1 MSRSRLRALA
11 IVFSLLLGVLS
22 NGATAAAARATF
34 NCDAP
39 TIARVDVHDAA
50 VADAA
55 AAQLRAAREAFTSTS
70 SAGRGASTT
79 SSRSII
85 ATNTADEFAGIKPG
99 SSGGP
104 SAGKPFS
111 QAVRQEELA
120 NNPSTCVYCHME
132 TDAPQIDHAI
142 PRVQGGNA
150 TIENA
155 QTTCGWCNASK
166 GGRSFPV
173 NPPPGYEGLWPPP
186 WWNSGG

>member
-1 MSRSRLRALA
+1 VNTRR
-11 IVFSLLLGVLS
+11 LLLSPLWFLIALTAMLALNAS
-22 NGATAAAARATF
+22 SAAAAGGLETRVRAF
-34 NCDAP
+34 DHP
-39 TIARVDVHDAA
+39 TANA
-50 VADAA
+50 VE
-55 AAQLRAAREAFTSTS
+55 QPS
-70 SAGRGASTT
+70 SETAGGVGCVRPVSVGMASG
-79 SSRSII
+79 SCV
-85 ATNTADEFAGIKPG
+85 ATNTVDDFAGIKPG

-132 TDAPQIDHAI
+132 TSAPQVDHVI

-173 NPPPGYEGLWPPP
+173 NPPPGYEGMWPPP
-186 WWNSGG
+186 WWNQGG

>member
-1 MSRSRLRALA
+1 MLVAFFVGA
-11 IVFSLLLGVLS
+11 APGTTT
-22 NGATAAAARATF
+22 ATALSF
-34 NCDAP
+34 SYDAP
-39 TIARVDVHDAA
+39 AIARVDVQPFGYA
-50 VADAA
+50 
-55 AAQLRAAREAFTSTS
+55 EASPAHAS
-70 SAGRGASTT
+70 GSPEVSASLSVEARGASTT
-79 SSRSII
+79 LVSRSV
-85 ATNTADEFAGIKPG
+85 ATEAAGEFPAIKPG
-99 SSGGP
+99 SAGGP
-104 SAGKPFS
+104 TASKPFS

-132 TDAPQIDHAI
+132 TNAPQVDHAI

-186 WWNSGG
+186 WWSQGG

>member
-1 MSRSRLRALA
+1 MNRRR
-11 IVFSLLLGVLS
+11 LLLSPLLFLIALITVLTGGS
-22 NGATAAAARATF
+22 SSASASIGSETRVRANPTATAAS
-34 NCDAP
+34 
-39 TIARVDVHDAA
+39 
-50 VADAA
+50 VA
-55 AAQLRAAREAFTSTS
+55 ETS
-70 SAGRGASTT
+70 SERPGGVGCLQPETGDLMPGACVATEAAG
-79 SSRSII
+79 
-85 ATNTADEFAGIKPG
+85 EFPAIKPG
-99 SSGGP
+99 SAGGP
-104 SAGKPFS
+104 TASKPFS

-132 TDAPQIDHAI
+132 TNAPQVDHAI

-186 WWNSGG
+186 WWSQGG